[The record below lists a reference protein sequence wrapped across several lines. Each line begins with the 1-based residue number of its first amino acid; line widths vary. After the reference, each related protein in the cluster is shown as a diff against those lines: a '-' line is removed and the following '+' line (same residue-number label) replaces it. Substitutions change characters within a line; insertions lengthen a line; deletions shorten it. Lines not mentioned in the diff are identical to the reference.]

1 MNLSDSKVGA
11 AVAVSDM
18 EQAKQFYEGKLG
30 LTDGEDTSDGGR
42 TYSCGGDTTLH
53 VFPSPNARASG
64 ATQLGWD
71 VDDLEATVDELI
83 SKGVTFEQ
91 YDQGP
96 IKTDEKGIA
105 TFEDGKVAYLKDPE
119 GNVMALGAVL

>member
-42 TYSCGGDTTLH
+42 TYRCGGDTTLH

-71 VDDLEATVDELI
+71 VDDLEGTVDELI
-83 SKGVTFEQ
+83 SKGVSFEQ

>member
-1 MNLSDSKVGA
+1 MSLSNCKVGA

-18 EQAKQFYEGKLG
+18 DGAKEFYEGKLG
-30 LTDGEDTSDGGR
+30 LTGGEDTSDGGR
-42 TYSCGGDTTLH
+42 TYSCGGDSTLH

-64 ATQLGWD
+64 ATQFGWD

-91 YDQGP
+91 YDQP
-96 IKTDEKGIA
+96 PMVTDEKGIA

>member
-1 MNLSDSKVGA
+1 MSLSNCKVGA

-18 EQAKQFYEGKLG
+18 DRAKEFYEGKLG

-42 TYSCGGDTTLH
+42 TYACGGDSTLH
-53 VFPSPNARASG
+53 VFPSSNASASG
-64 ATQLGWD
+64 ATQFGWD

-91 YDQGP
+91 YDQPP
-96 IKTDEKGIA
+96 IVTDEKGIA
-105 TFEDGKVAYLKDPE
+105 SFEDGKVAYLKDPE
-119 GNVMALGAVL
+119 GNVMALGTAL